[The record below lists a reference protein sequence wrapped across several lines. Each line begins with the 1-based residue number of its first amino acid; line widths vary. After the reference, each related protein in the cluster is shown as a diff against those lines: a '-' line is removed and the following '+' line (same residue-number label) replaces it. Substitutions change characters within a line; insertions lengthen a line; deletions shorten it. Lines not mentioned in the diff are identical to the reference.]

1 MAGNPFFSRKVF
13 AAIAVVVAIGLW
25 YAFRPEKLFVNQKV
39 SEAPSAAIAN
49 AQPLFTGSLRT
60 ADSAPETHGRVNIL
74 PQGDGTQL
82 EVKGLDTKATGPYA
96 VSIMAGDHAF
106 SVGSIQAG
114 ATAGRFI
121 VPADA
126 HPAESTKVTLSDA
139 SQHTIA
145 TASLEAF

>member
-1 MAGNPFFSRKVF
+1 MASNPLFSRKVL
-13 AAIAVVVAIGLW
+13 AAIALVVAIGLW

-49 AQPLFTGSLRT
+49 AQPLFTGSLRA

-74 PQGDGTQL
+74 PQGNGTLL
-82 EVKGLDTKATGPYA
+82 EIKGLDTKATGPYA
-96 VSIMAGDHAF
+96 VSIMAGDHAI
-106 SVGSIQAG
+106 SIGSIEAG
-114 ATAGRFI
+114 AAGGKFPI
-121 VPADA
+121 PADV
-126 HPAESTKVTLSDA
+126 HPAESTKVSLSDA